1 MKCSEYL
8 WKVVEILVTGSS
20 GVSFDENLIPVC
32 EDFDNYEII
41 SDLNGEVVSKNDV
54 LSIYHNKFS
63 ELLDAYEENNKQKFK
78 DICEQE
84 LAAKTAWKMIK

>member
-8 WKVVEILVTGSS
+8 WKAIEILIKGIS
-20 GVSFDENLIPVC
+20 GNLANEVLFPAC
-32 EDFDNYEII
+32 EDFYDYETI
-41 SDLNGEVVSKNDV
+41 SDLNGETVSKNEV

-63 ELLDAYEENNKQKFK
+63 ELLGAYEENNKQKFK

-84 LAAKTAWKMIK
+84 LSAKTAWKMIK